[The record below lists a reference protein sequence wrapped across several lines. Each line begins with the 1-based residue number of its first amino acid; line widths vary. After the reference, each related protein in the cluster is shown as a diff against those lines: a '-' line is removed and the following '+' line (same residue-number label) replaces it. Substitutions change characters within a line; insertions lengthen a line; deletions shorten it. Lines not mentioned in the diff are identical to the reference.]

1 MAISVSGLFWMGFVC
16 KVVLM
21 ATLRV
26 VHHYI
31 TGTQWDGDWPI
42 FIRVRHPDY

>member
-1 MAISVSGLFWMGFVC
+1 MSGLFWMWLVS

-26 VHHYI
+26 IHHYI
-31 TGTQWDGDWPI
+31 TSAQQDDDWPI
-42 FIRVRHPDY
+42 FIRVRHPDE